1 MPKKNP
7 KCAQTKKEK
16 CKKRKAK
23 IESDSLFSALT
34 PLFWIFNPSFEDVTE
49 IQKQGAKVRQGVRQ
63 GAGLGSTL
71 QITLIDEMV
80 YYWCKVPA
88 NLERHLMYKYRVPRV
103 N

>member
-1 MPKKNP
+1 VQKKKGENQISP
-7 KCAQTKKEK
+7 LVFGF
-16 CKKRKAK
+16 
-23 IESDSLFSALT
+23 DSQ
-34 PLFWIFNPSFEDVTE
+34 FWIFNPSFEVVTE